1 MILRRTPGPG
11 VARLPA
17 TTRRPALPPIGGA
30 DMADI
35 AAPTARRAG
44 LRRTLATALAGVL
57 TAALATVT
65 LSATAAQAADCSAGY
80 VGLTYDDGPN
90 PSNTTNLLN
99 TLKANGLR

>member
-1 MILRRTPGPG
+1 
-11 VARLPA
+11 
-17 TTRRPALPPIGGA
+17 
-30 DMADI
+30 MADSTV
-35 AAPTARRAG
+35 PTARRTG

-90 PSNTTNLLN
+90 PSNTTNLL
-99 TLKANGLR
+99 